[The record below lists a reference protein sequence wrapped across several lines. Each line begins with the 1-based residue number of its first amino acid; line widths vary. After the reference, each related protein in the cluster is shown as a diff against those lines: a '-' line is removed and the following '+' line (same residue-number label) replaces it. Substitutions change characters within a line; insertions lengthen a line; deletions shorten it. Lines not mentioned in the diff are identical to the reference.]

1 MPGCLDGRVALVTGS
16 TNNIGRAIATAFAGE
31 GARVVVT
38 GRDQTRGAEVAGAIG
53 DAGGQATF
61 VAVDLDGSAA
71 RSHALAE
78 AAEAVYGPVEILVNN
93 AGIYPPADTLNL
105 DDETFDRILGVNLK
119 APFFLTA
126 AVIPGM

>member
-1 MPGCLDGRVALVTGS
+1 MPLRSVRVGSDPFWTCGSRIVSVPCPACGFATEVRMPGCLDGRVALVTGS

-61 VAVDLDGSAA
+61 VAVDLHGVGG
-71 RSHALAE
+71 RS
-78 AAEAVYGPVEILVNN
+78 G
-93 AGIYPPADTLNL
+93 
-105 DDETFDRILGVNLK
+105 GV
-119 APFFLTA
+119 
-126 AVIPGM
+126 GGG